1 MTDGSVVLAVIRLL
15 VSLAVVLVLLVAL
28 ARWASKR
35 GIGSG
40 RPGRS
45 AVDVEVLTRR
55 SLGKNS
61 TLQVVKVGSQVMVL
75 GVTERG
81 VSVLGELGEEDLV
94 RPSTPLSVVPS
105 IAPQPGAAV
114 PADVPT
120 GVPTAVPAAVPTA
133 GVPASAAFAPSAT
146 EATGATVASPSL
158 TALPAAVSAS
168 VAPPAVRSTTWAE
181 AEGRALIEAGMATR
195 SSARA
200 ARAAAATR
208 QARQGRQSRQG
219 LPSLPG
225 LQSRQPRQSRTI
237 VPPTDS
243 RSARRAAAA
252 PTGWPW
258 NAAAV
263 VLSATGRSRRG

>member
-45 AVDVEVLTRR
+45 TVDVEVLTRR

-114 PADVPT
+114 PAA
-120 GVPTAVPAAVPTA
+120 VPTAVPAAVPTA
-133 GVPASAAFAPSAT
+133 GVPASAAFAPS
-146 EATGATVASPSL
+146 ATGATVASPSL

-225 LQSRQPRQSRTI
+225 LQSRQARQSRTI

>member
-45 AVDVEVLTRR
+45 SVEVEVLTRR
-55 SLGKNS
+55 SLGRNS

-94 RPSTPLSVVPS
+94 PSTAPLSVVPS
-105 IAPQPGAAV
+105 IAPSIASSVLPPIAPQDAPAPAV
-114 PADVPT
+114 APA
-120 GVPTAVPAAVPTA
+120 
-133 GVPASAAFAPSAT
+133 
-146 EATGATVASPSL
+146 
-158 TALPAAVSAS
+158 AS
-168 VAPPAVRSTTWAE
+168 VAAPLPRSTTWAE
-181 AEGRALIEAGMATR
+181 AEGRALVEAGLATR

-200 ARAAAATR
+200 ARAAAA
-208 QARQGRQSRQG
+208 GR
-219 LPSLPG
+219 PG
-225 LQSRQPRQSRTI
+225 RPQRRSRTV
-237 VPPTDS
+237 VPTSDS
-243 RSARRAAAA
+243 RTARKAAAA

-263 VLSATGRSRRG
+263 VLGATSRSRRG